1 MLVGNWKGFTVAR
14 LQYNRLGQ
22 VLNSLPE
29 EKKSMPLPPPQGRL
43 TIENLVLTPPLSQKV
58 VVRGISLKLDPGTI
72 MGVVGP
78 SASGKSCFARGVLG
92 VWPSHGGKVRLDG
105 VDIATWNRAE
115 LGPYLGYLP
124 QDIELFDGSVSENI
138 CRFMKLD
145 ANKIISAAT
154 AAGVHDMI
162 LSLPEGYETI
172 IDRAGGA
179 LSGGQRQRI
188 GLARALYGEPK
199 LLVLDE
205 PNSNLDDQ
213 GEKALFEAI
222 KSVASTGTSVIVI
235 THRTGTLAGVDK
247 ILVMKDGVAVD
258 FGPRDQVLKNLAA
271 GSNRKEV
278 AHH

>member
-1 MLVGNWKGFTVAR
+1 
-14 LQYNRLGQ
+14 
-22 VLNSLPE
+22 
-29 EKKSMPLPPPQGRL
+29 
-43 TIENLVLTPPLSQKV
+43 
-58 VVRGISLKLDPGTI
+58 
-72 MGVVGP
+72 MGVIGP
-78 SASGKSCFARGVLG
+78 SASGKSCFARGLLG
-92 VWPSHGGKVRLDG
+92 IWPSHGGKVRLDG

-124 QDIELFDGSVSENI
+124 QDIELFEGSVSENI
-138 CRFMKLD
+138 ARFTDLD
-145 ANKIISAAT
+145 SKKIISAAT

-162 LSLPEGYETI
+162 LGLPDGYETI
-172 IDRAGGA
+172 IDKTGGA

-213 GEKALFEAI
+213 GEKALIEAI
-222 KSVASTGTSVIVI
+222 SSIASKGASVIVI

-258 FGPRDQVLKNLAA
+258 FGPKDQVLEKLTNAP
-271 GSNRKEV
+271 NRRGV
-278 AHH
+278 ANH